1 MYEAGLPSHCSVTTW
16 RVRVGKDMEGVAGSG
31 QHKYTYG
38 QFILMHDKN
47 NHSIVIIPQLK

>member
-1 MYEAGLPSHCSVTTW
+1 MYEAGLPSHCSVTAW
-16 RVRVGKDMEGVAGSG
+16 RVRVGKDMEGGSGWG